1 MPKLFQ
7 RVLLVEDEAAHAL
20 LTKRALTPIVGSIQ
34 HVGTL
39 AAAQE
44 LLAREHFDLIVT
56 DLYLPDGSRAQL
68 VETIV
73 ASAPTIPLLVL
84 TSSTAL
90 ADAVEAMKVGAR
102 DFIVKNFDKDFQ
114 DVLGFALTRIWTAIR
129 LEGERARLE
138 REMSLLRVAIESSD
152 DGLAVVSESG
162 VVHYANQ
169 SFRRVLRG
177 LGAEGE
183 NVLALC
189 TNKVKKSEELRAV
202 LTTKLL
208 ELSDG
213 GVWSSE
219 ILLVEDKNRGYDL
232 TISAADQAPGVNEIA
247 LRSRVVWI
255 RDISEQRRRENF
267 QRAMLST
274 TTHDLKGPLGAI
286 TLSAELLGGLV
297 KDAPKAAELAMRIR
311 SSAHGAINLV
321 DEFLSARRIQEGN
334 FILRP
339 DRHLVAPLCEDVLDN
354 FLPIAK
360 SKGVTVQQSPIPA
373 GLEIVVDRL
382 GFIRAVGN
390 ILSNAI
396 KFTPKGGL
404 VSLSVEPRA
413 DEILV
418 RVSDSGT
425 GMEPSEV
432 QKIFGRFE
440 RLDRHQ
446 NVQGT
451 GLGLFVVKNVVQ
463 AHGGKVVVTSTLG
476 RGSTFELSFPNSP
489 PVDERGQVI
498 ALDFA

>member
-1 MPKLFQ
+1 
-7 RVLLVEDEAAHAL
+7 
-20 LTKRALTPIVGSIQ
+20 
-34 HVGTL
+34 
-39 AAAQE
+39 
-44 LLAREHFDLIVT
+44 
-56 DLYLPDGSRAQL
+56 
-68 VETIV
+68 
-73 ASAPTIPLLVL
+73 
-84 TSSTAL
+84 
-90 ADAVEAMKVGAR
+90 
-102 DFIVKNFDKDFQ
+102 
-114 DVLGFALTRIWTAIR
+114 
-129 LEGERARLE
+129 
-138 REMSLLRVAIESSD
+138 
-152 DGLAVVSESG
+152 
-162 VVHYANQ
+162 
-169 SFRRVLRG
+169 
-177 LGAEGE
+177 
-183 NVLALC
+183 
-189 TNKVKKSEELRAV
+189 
-202 LTTKLL
+202 
-208 ELSDG
+208 
-213 GVWSSE
+213 
-219 ILLVEDKNRGYDL
+219 
-232 TISAADQAPGVNEIA
+232 
-247 LRSRVVWI
+247 
-255 RDISEQRRRENF
+255 
-267 QRAMLST
+267 
-274 TTHDLKGPLGAI
+274 
-286 TLSAELLGGLV
+286 
-297 KDAPKAAELAMRIR
+297 MRIR